1 MTCSIQCCNN
11 VEVLD
16 TVLDIPKKEDQSIQ
30 TDIAYIGEREYY
42 HGIDIQSELEFGR
55 RLAWIKQRTSWLVAA
70 VQQEGSDVLRQVY
83 QDLGDIIDSYATDT
97 VDSCTA
103 NGSGKANSV

>member
-1 MTCSIQCCNN
+1 MTCSIQCRNN

-16 TVLDIPKKEDQSIQ
+16 LRERDKEDQSIQ

-55 RLAWIKQRTSWLVAA
+55 RLAWIKQRAAWLVAA

-83 QDLGDIIDSYATDT
+83 QDLGDIIDSYGSI
-97 VDSCTA
+97 SCEA
-103 NGSGKANSV
+103 SCKAVGKAESV